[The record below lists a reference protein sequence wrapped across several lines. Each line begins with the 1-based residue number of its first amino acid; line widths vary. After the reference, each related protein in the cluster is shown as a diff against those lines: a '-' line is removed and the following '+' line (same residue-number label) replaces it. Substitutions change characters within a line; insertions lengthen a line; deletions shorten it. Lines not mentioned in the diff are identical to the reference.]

1 MTRIKYFYSLL
12 FIVCFC
18 LTTNAQKKNLVA
30 STTFH
35 YGFVIPHH
43 PYLAHLTQGHTN
55 GYEINV
61 GYRTNGT
68 KNWHQEYLQPY
79 FGLGYLFFDLKNPQ
93 YLGTGHSL
101 YPYIYL
107 PVTRNKNFRW
117 SFKLA
122 YGIGYLTKHFDIEE
136 NYKNLAIGSGV
147 NAFIHINNFIDFKI
161 SDRLRGNTGFSFS
174 HYSNGAFKVP
184 NLGINIPSLNLGV
197 VYRINEHTIQVSD
210 SIYRYSYDR
219 KFQHKLLLAG
229 AIKEISPVQGP
240 KYAVGT
246 IGYSLYKKVSF
257 KSALNTGL
265 DIIYDSSIPVKFDRD
280 SISYSSDFE
289 ATRVGVNFG
298 YNLEVGNLTLLFQ
311 PGVYLV
317 SKYKDQ
323 GIIYGRYG
331 FAYHINKTIGIGLNV
346 KTHFF
351 VADYFEVATF
361 IKLK

>member
-12 FIVCFC
+12 FIICFC
-18 LTTNAQKKNLVA
+18 AATNAQKKKLVA
-30 STTFH
+30 STSFH

-79 FGLGYLFFDLKNPQ
+79 FGLGYVFFNLKNPTH
-93 YLGTGHSL
+93 LGYGHAL
-101 YPYIYL
+101 YPYLYL
-107 PVTRNKNFRW
+107 PITKNENFRW
-117 SFKLA
+117 SIKVA

-161 SDRLRGNTGFSFS
+161 SERLRGNTGFSFS
-174 HYSNGAFKVP
+174 HFSNGAFKIP

-197 VYRINEHTIQVSD
+197 VYKINEHTIMLSD
-210 SIYRYSYDR
+210 SIYRYTYNR

-265 DIIYDSSIPVKFDRD
+265 DIMYDSSIPVQFDRD
-280 SISYSSDFE
+280 SIQYSSNFE

-311 PGVYLV
+311 PGFYLI

-323 GIIYGRYG
+323 GMIYGRYG
-331 FAYHINKTIGIGLNV
+331 FAYHINKTIGIGVNV